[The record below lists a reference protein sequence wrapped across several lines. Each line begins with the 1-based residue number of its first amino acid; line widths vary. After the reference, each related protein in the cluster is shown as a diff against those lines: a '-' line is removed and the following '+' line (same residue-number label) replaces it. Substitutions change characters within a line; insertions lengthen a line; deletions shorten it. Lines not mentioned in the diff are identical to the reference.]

1 MDIKTER
8 KVVFLRM
15 KFRETKM
22 ESKGYGI
29 AWIVNT
35 KEWKKFRGRYS
46 IALASLQR
54 KSVNHTHQENGEEDV
69 KQRQKQIM
77 FYLLRKETIRSTH
90 TNKLQKKSLKMSD
103 KK

>member
-1 MDIKTER
+1 MK
-8 KVVFLRM
+8 LR
-15 KFRETKM
+15 RTKM

-35 KEWKKFRGRYS
+35 KEWKKSRGRYS

-54 KSVNHTHQENGEEDV
+54 KAVDQTHQENDEEDV
-69 KQRQKQIM
+69 KQRRKHKK
-77 FYLLRKETIRSTH
+77 FYLLMKGTTRDTH

-103 KK
+103 GK

>member
-8 KVVFLRM
+8 KFVFLRT
-15 KFRETKM
+15 KFCETKM

-46 IALASLQR
+46 SALASLQR
-54 KSVNHTHQENGEEDV
+54 NEVNHTHRENGEEDV
-69 KQRQKQIM
+69 KQRQKHMM
-77 FYLLRKETIRSTH
+77 FYLLRKETSRGTH
-90 TNKLQKKSLKMSD
+90 TNKLQKKSFKMSV

>member
-1 MDIKTER
+1 
-8 KVVFLRM
+8 
-15 KFRETKM
+15 M

-54 KSVNHTHQENGEEDV
+54 NEVNHTHRENGEEDV
-69 KQRQKQIM
+69 KQRQKHMM
-77 FYLLRKETIRSTH
+77 FLSPKEGNQQGHTH
-90 TNKLQKKSLKMSD
+90 EQVAKEII
-103 KK
+103 

>member
-1 MDIKTER
+1 
-8 KVVFLRM
+8 M

-35 KEWKKFRGRYS
+35 KKWKKFRGRFS
-46 IALASLQR
+46 IALASLER
-54 KSVNHTHQENGEEDV
+54 NEVNHTHRENGEEEV
-69 KQRQKQIM
+69 KQRQKHMM
-77 FYLLRKETIRSTH
+77 FYLLRKETSRGTH
-90 TNKLQKKSLKMSD
+90 TNNLQKKSLKMSD

>member
-1 MDIKTER
+1 
-8 KVVFLRM
+8 M
-15 KFRETKM
+15 KFQKTKM

-54 KSVNHTHQENGEEDV
+54 NAVNHTHQENGEEDV
-69 KQRQKQIM
+69 KQRLKHRM
-77 FYLLRKETIRSTH
+77 NDLLRKKTSRGTH
-90 TNKLQKKSLKMSD
+90 ANKLQKKSLRMSV

>member
-1 MDIKTER
+1 MKLR
-8 KVVFLRM
+8 K
-15 KFRETKM
+15 TKM
-22 ESKGYGI
+22 ESKGYGM
-29 AWIVNT
+29 AWIVDT
-35 KEWKKFRGRYS
+35 KEWEKFRRRYS

-54 KSVNHTHQENGEEDV
+54 KAVNHTHQENGEEDV

>member
-15 KFRETKM
+15 KFRKTKV

-35 KEWKKFRGRYS
+35 KVWKKYRGRYS

-54 KSVNHTHQENGEEDV
+54 NEVNHTHQENGEEDAN
-69 KQRQKQIM
+69 QRLKHRM
-77 FYLLRKETIRSTH
+77 FDLLRKETSRGTH

>member
-1 MDIKTER
+1 
-8 KVVFLRM
+8 M
-15 KFRETKM
+15 KFRKTKV

-35 KEWKKFRGRYS
+35 KEWKKFRGSYS

-54 KSVNHTHQENGEEDV
+54 NEVNHTHQENGEEDV
-69 KQRQKQIM
+69 KQRQKHLMI
-77 FYLLRKETIRSTH
+77 YLLRKETRRGTH

-103 KK
+103 RK

>member
-8 KVVFLRM
+8 KVGFPRM
-15 KFRETKM
+15 KFRKTKM

-35 KEWKKFRGRYS
+35 KVWKKFRGRYS

-54 KSVNHTHQENGEEDV
+54 NEVNHTHRENGEEDV
-69 KQRQKQIM
+69 KQRQKHMM
-77 FYLLRKETIRSTH
+77 FYLLRKETSRGTH
-90 TNKLQKKSLKMSD
+90 TNKLQKKSFKMSV

>member
-1 MDIKTER
+1 LDYKNEG

-15 KFRETKM
+15 KLRRTKV

-35 KEWKKFRGRYS
+35 KEWKRSRGRYS
-46 IALASLQR
+46 IALASLQINA
-54 KSVNHTHQENGEEDV
+54 VDQTHQENDGEDV
-69 KQRQKQIM
+69 KQRQKHKM
-77 FYLLRKETIRSTH
+77 FYLLKKGTTRGTH

-103 KK
+103 RK